1 MTAMQH
7 RTRLYTKFILS
18 FLIFGIAGFITIAT
32 LSTALTNKYL
42 IESRSRTLYDEASLI
57 ASTYSTVY
65 EGGDV
70 QVAQTYPQIK
80 AIATFLNSYIFI
92 VNRDGKIVAD
102 SQNQHTGTVIEDFDP
117 AMSGRQFYMTGTF
130 YGLFPGEVLSV
141 SAPIVSDYQTYG
153 YVMIHLPMEV
163 VMESQYRILNIVYI
177 TSAIVFLLSLLILV
191 VFHIVVY
198 RPLKKIT
205 EGASQYAQ
213 GNMKYK
219 VELKSHDE
227 MAYLAA
233 TLNYMSDEMDK
244 SEEYQKSFIANISH
258 DFRSPLTSI
267 RGYLEAMKD
276 GTIPPEMMDKYLG
289 IVIDETNRLTKL
301 TENLLTLNT
310 IDAKGQLSRT
320 DFDINQVI
328 KDTASSFRGQCMS
341 KNITFDLTFDDD
353 TAMVY
358 ADLGKIQ
365 QVLYNLIDNAV
376 KFSHNDS
383 VIYIK
388 TEHQR
393 GKLYV
398 SVRDTGTGIAKKDI
412 GKVFDRFY
420 KSDSSRGKDKKGT
433 GLGLSIVK
441 EIINAHQ
448 EIIDVVSTEGVGTE
462 FIFTLTQAEEP
473 AE

>member
-1 MTAMQH
+1 M
-7 RTRLYTKFILS
+7 RFSTRLYTKFILS

-32 LSTALTNKYL
+32 LSTSLTHRYL

-57 ASTYSTVY
+57 ASTYSTIY

-70 QVAQTYPQIK
+70 QVAQAYPQIR

-92 VNRDGKIVAD
+92 VNRDGKIVVD
-102 SQNQHTGTVIEDFDP
+102 SQNQHTGTVIENFDP
-117 AMSGRQFYMTGTF
+117 AMSGRQSYMTGTF

-141 SAPIVSDYQTYG
+141 SAPIVSGYQTYG

-163 VMESQYRILNIVYI
+163 VMDSQYQILNIVYI

-205 EGASQYAQ
+205 EGAAQYAE
-213 GNMKYK
+213 GNLSYR

-227 MAYLAA
+227 MGYLAD
-233 TLNYMSDEMDK
+233 TLNYMSSEMDK
-244 SEEYQKSFIANISH
+244 SEDYQRAFIANISH

-276 GTIPPEMMDKYLG
+276 GTIPPEMQDRYLG

-310 IDAKGQLSRT
+310 IDAKGQLNRSC
-320 DFDINQVI
+320 FDINSVI
-328 KDTASSFRGQCMS
+328 KDTASSFRGQCMD
-341 KNITFDLTFDDD
+341 KNITFDLTFDDPS
-353 TAMVY
+353 AMVY
-358 ADLGKIQ
+358 ADIGKIQ

-376 KFSHNDS
+376 KFSHNDA

-388 TEHQR
+388 SEHKR
-393 GKLYV
+393 GKLYI

-420 KSDSSRGKDKKGT
+420 KSDASRGRDKNGT

-462 FIFTLTQAEEP
+462 FIFTLTQAPESDE
-473 AE
+473 A